1 MICRRSDSTP
11 LETASFRLPKTVR
24 EWLAW
29 RAERNGIS
37 RSRLVTLTLERAM
50 RYDREW
56 KSSIRPPR
64 RAVSG
69 AWPAGL
75 AGHRRSLGRSG
86 RLGVRLGSERVRL
99 PRLV

>member
-1 MICRRSDSTP
+1 MRVSLSSLPAADIVRRRTLSP

-37 RSRLVTLTLERAM
+37 RTPLVTLTLERAM

-56 KSSIRPPR
+56 KSSR
-64 RAVSG
+64 G
-69 AWPAGL
+69 D
-75 AGHRRSLGRSG
+75 
-86 RLGVRLGSERVRL
+86 
-99 PRLV
+99 